1 MSIYCLRPLLFWA
14 VRDLRRR
21 PLESCL
27 LTAALLATVALT
39 ATPLLFTQAA
49 TTTWLKFLDGTPS
62 MVVREFDAMG
72 WVPIP
77 AEESVNIAKNV
88 TGVTAARA
96 RVWGSVAGPS
106 GLLTVIGINPDRPPP
121 WAAVLPGKGEVVVNA
136 DIARDRTMPDLTVTG
151 RKTATLRV
159 IGRFHAP
166 TDLPVNNAVLIHIDN
181 ARALL
186 GIPSGYASD
195 LAIDVFNP
203 IEEAAILPEMAAA
216 FPRPVRITTRT
227 ETAGIR
233 AAGLARRGGMAIA
246 TFVPALLALCLL
258 VMVTVRERLGR
269 RFEIGLL
276 KALGWTTGD
285 IVSLQVL
292 RAVSISFTAITGG
305 MLVAFIL
312 VYPHGT
318 HWLGLFFPEWQSL
331 PSRLIFNPLDLALP
345 LFEATGLVVLPFL
358 AATIAA
364 ALRAAVSDP
373 GDMLERTNF

>member
-1 MSIYCLRPLLFWA
+1 MSITCLRPLFFWA

-27 LTAALLATVALT
+27 LTAVLLFTVALT

-49 TTTWLKFLDGTPS
+49 TTTWVKILDNAPS
-62 MVVREFDAMG
+62 LVIREFNAMG

-77 AEESVNIAKNV
+77 AEESRNIAKNV
-88 TGVTAARA
+88 TGVTAVRA
-96 RVWGSVAGPS
+96 RVWGNVAGPS
-106 GLLTVIGINPDRPPP
+106 GLLTVIGIDPDRPPS
-121 WAAVLPGKGEVVVNA
+121 WATMWPGKGEAVLGA
-136 DIARDRTMPDLTVTG
+136 GTEKGHAEPYITVTG
-151 RKTATLRV
+151 HKTATLRV
-159 IGRFHAP
+159 IGRFHAL
-166 TDLPVNNAVLIHIDN
+166 TDLPVNNAVLLHIDD

-186 GIPSGYASD
+186 GIPFGHASD

-203 IEEAAILPEMAAA
+203 IEEAAILPDLAAA

-233 AAGLARRGGMAIA
+233 TAGLARRSGMAIA
-246 TFVPALLALCLL
+246 TLVPVLLALCLL

-285 IVSLQVL
+285 IVTLQVL
-292 RAVSISFTAITGG
+292 RAVSISVTAITGG

-312 VYPHGT
+312 VYRHST
-318 HWLGLFFPEWQSL
+318 HWPALLYPDWHSL
-331 PSRLIFNPLDLALP
+331 PSQLSFNPLDLALP

-358 AATIAA
+358 AATIATV
-364 ALRAAVSDP
+364 LRAAISDP